1 MQWIA
6 PTEKDTA
13 TDTLEKRLWAAA
25 NQLWAGAG
33 LKQSDYSEPILG
45 LIFLRFAEVRFG
57 ALRAELEKA
66 GASARRGSKVED
78 PTAYHAE
85 GVLFLD
91 AGARFAELLQL
102 PEGTDIGKALNEAM
116 KVIERDNPQMAGVL
130 PKGYQVFD
138 SRLLSNLLK
147 TLSTIP
153 ADLEGDAF
161 GKIYEYFL
169 GTFAMSEGQKG
180 GEFFTPTSQVK
191 LIVEIIEP
199 YHGRILDRACGSAG
213 MFVQSARFVLAH
225 KKNPSTELSIHGQE
239 RVDGNVRLAR
249 MNLAV
254 HGLEGDIR
262 HGNSYYEDPHQF
274 VGRFHFVCANPP
286 FNVSQVDKERL
297 SAEVGPGRRYPFG
310 LPRTDNANYLWIQD
324 FYSALND
331 QGRAGFVMANSAS
344 DARASE
350 QDIRQKLIEA
360 RAVDVIVAVG
370 PNMFYTVTL
379 PCTLWFFD
387 KGKAKTPRADTVLF
401 IDARHI
407 YRQIDRAH
415 RDWTDAQISFM
426 ANIVRLYRGEEPDYT
441 LGGEEAKAKLLEVF
455 AAQPSPQPSPNGR
468 GGFDF
473 RGLVERARQLRK
485 NQTPAEEV
493 LWEILRNRQFHDL
506 KFRRQHQIGEYIV
519 DLYCHEHNLVIEAD
533 GDVHDADHQ
542 KKHDKKRDAYLS
554 SIGMTVLR
562 FRNEDILNNTDSVLR
577 GIASALPS
585 PLGRRAGDEGKS
597 AIAYRDVAGLCKAA
611 TLAEIE
617 AQGWS
622 LNPGRYVGVAPGETV
637 SDEDFK
643 TQLGTWNEELETL
656 NAQAREL
663 EQTIALNV
671 AEILEA

>member
-6 PTEKDTA
+6 PSEKDLA
-13 TDTLEKRLWAAA
+13 TDTLEKRLWSAA

-45 LIFLRFAEVRFG
+45 LIFLRFAEVRF
-57 ALRAELEKA
+57 AARRVVLEQA
-66 GASARRGSKVED
+66 ATSARRGSKVGD

-85 GVLFLD
+85 GVLFLPE
-91 AGARFAELLQL
+91 GARFAELLQL
-102 PEGTDIGKALNEAM
+102 PEGTDIGKAVNEAM
-116 KVIERDNPQMAGVL
+116 KAIERDNPHMAGVL

-138 SRLLSNLLK
+138 SLLLSNLLK

-153 ADLEGDAF
+153 ADLAGDTF

-199 YHGRILDRACGSAG
+199 FHGRILDRACGSGG
-213 MFVQSARFVLAH
+213 MFVQSARFVSSH
-225 KKNPSTELSIHGQE
+225 KKNPSAELSIHGQE

-262 HGNSYYEDPHQF
+262 HGNSYYEDPHGF
-274 VGRFHFVCANPP
+274 IGRFDFVCANPP

-297 SAEVGPGRRYPFG
+297 ASEVGPGRRYPFG

-324 FYSALND
+324 FYSALNET
-331 QGRAGFVMANSAS
+331 GRAGFVMANSAS

-350 QDIRQKLIEA
+350 QDIRKQLIEA
-360 RAVDVIVAVG
+360 RAVDVMVAVG

-387 KGKAKTPRADTVLF
+387 KGKAKTPRADTILF

-407 YRQIDRAH
+407 YRQLDRAH
-415 RDWTDAQISFM
+415 RDWTDAQISFL
-426 ANIVRLYRGEEPDYT
+426 ANVVRLYRGEELDFT
-441 LGGEEAKAKLLEVF
+441 LGGDEAQ
-455 AAQPSPQPSPNGR
+455 AQLAELFSLPLPLGEGR
-468 GGFDF
+468 GEGSP
-473 RGLVERARQLRK
+473 RV
-485 NQTPAEEV
+485 
-493 LWEILRNRQFHDL
+493 
-506 KFRRQHQIGEYIV
+506 
-519 DLYCHEHNLVIEAD
+519 
-533 GDVHDADHQ
+533 
-542 KKHDKKRDAYLS
+542 S
-554 SIGMTVLR
+554 S
-562 FRNEDILNNTDSVLR
+562 
-577 GIASALPS
+577 PH
-585 PLGRRAGDEGKS
+585 
-597 AIAYRDVAGLCKAA
+597 YRDIAGLCKAA

-617 AQGWS
+617 ANGWS

-643 TQLGTWNEELETL
+643 AQLGTWNEELETL
-656 NAQAREL
+656 NASARDL
-663 EQTIALNV
+663 EQTIAGNV
-671 AEILEA
+671 ADILEA